1 MITYGTL
8 FAEHEKGKPLRG
20 SNGEL
25 FAYTESRT
33 SGHSFSKVGS
43 SFWVNYGFYMAE
55 NNKKKPCRIG
65 IVTPENHFIYTKTQQ
80 SQGDHHWLNQH
91 LLLGHVRGQ
100 LRACFSSRHGGA
112 ICWGK
117 NIIYPMWHN
126 IRIDL
131 ANKLPVDDYEI
142 YTKQLN
148 RTVATQV
155 RKEYKAS
162 IGEAALFLQP
172 MNDGIFNSFSEFI
185 REVYLG
191 EGGTTAYW
199 WEENPHAYDF
209 ERDTPQWFAR
219 KAVQLMNT
227 SPLYSFV
234 FQMLAA
240 LPSTLHI
247 IKKTG
252 GHIRQQMFLHT
263 KAPRDLMSLYDRVVT
278 QFSKRQLYL
287 AHGSECF
294 HHVRIPIPHKGA
306 PYRKST
312 WGITVSVDG
321 KAVKQ
326 F

>member
-8 FAEHEKGKPLRG
+8 FAEYEKGKPLRG

-43 SFWVNYGFYMAE
+43 SFWINYGFYMAE

-65 IVTPENHFIYTKTQQ
+65 IVTPENHFIYTKIQQ
-80 SQGDHHWLNQH
+80 SQGDHYWLNQH
-91 LLLGHVRGQ
+91 LFGGMLLP
-100 LRACFSSRHGGA
+100 RACFSSRHGGA
-112 ICWGK
+112 VCWGP
-117 NIIYPMWHN
+117 NSLYPLWHN

-142 YTKQLN
+142 FTKQLN
-148 RTVATQV
+148 RTVAARV

-162 IGEAALFLQP
+162 TGEAALFLQS
-172 MNDGIFNSFSEFI
+172 MNDGTFNSFSEFA
-185 REVYLG
+185 RDVYLS
-191 EGGTTAYW
+191 EGGSPLYW
-199 WEENPHAYDF
+199 WETNETEYDF
-209 ERDTPQWFAR
+209 QQDTPNWFAR
-219 KAVQLMNT
+219 RAVQLMNT

-240 LPSTLHI
+240 LPGTLHI
-247 IKKTG
+247 IKRAG
-252 GHIRQQMFLHT
+252 GNIRQQMFLHT

-287 AHGSECF
+287 AHGNECF
-294 HHVRIPIPHKGA
+294 QHVRVPIPHKGA